1 MTGWSLMHNVSGDS
15 VSSKLA
21 FGIGIQVGRAT
32 SSQSPYGL
40 TGTCHPKG
48 CQGKDVFLGGL

>member
-1 MTGWSLMHNVSGDS
+1 MHNVSGDS